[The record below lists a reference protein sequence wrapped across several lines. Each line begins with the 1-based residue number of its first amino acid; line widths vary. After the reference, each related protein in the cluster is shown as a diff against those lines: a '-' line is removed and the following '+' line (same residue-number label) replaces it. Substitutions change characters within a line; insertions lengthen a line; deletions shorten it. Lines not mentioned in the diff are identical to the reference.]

1 MGAGHSPR
9 TFPPTISPCHSP
21 WISHP
26 HPINCIGCLKLKIL
40 PNFVVNL
47 LSLLAN
53 IALNNK
59 SKHIFLYFF
68 LISFFLIFQIFRWLS
83 GDFTV
88 ETFQVSG
95 NFPGNFRKLPRI
107 FQPCDVSL
115 ALVLGP
121 CLLKSLALTQG
132 LESSP
137 WPWPWSSSPWPWPWS
152 SSPWPWPWNPSPW
165 PWPWTPSPC

>member
-1 MGAGHSPR
+1 M
-9 TFPPTISPCHSP
+9 
-21 WISHP
+21 
-26 HPINCIGCLKLKIL
+26 
-40 PNFVVNL
+40 
-47 LSLLAN
+47 
-53 IALNNK
+53 
-59 SKHIFLYFF
+59 
-68 LISFFLIFQIFRWLS
+68 
-83 GDFTV
+83 

-137 WPWPWSSSPWPWPWS
+137 WPWPWPWISSPWPWPWPWS
-152 SSPWPWPWNPSPW
+152 SSPWPWSWPWNPSSLALGLGPGLN
-165 PWPWTPSPC
+165 PKSLLTSLQLHHFQAHLMPVYLTLSLVFCITPTAISPHIRSVHSFIHIHSFASPSPSPIPLPKVLLSFLLSRADQRQN